1 MTDFLKTRLYI
12 HIHSRYAKVFLAFSA
27 VWCIGF
33 LLTMLG
39 VGPDKRPISSAY
51 GLWRFMDFYFSVLPV
66 AVAYWY
72 SDLISN
78 RFADNIPFGS
88 DHKLSISGLLFA
100 LLMNLVSAG
109 GFLLYGNIM
118 FLIPNKA
125 VVYHNDPFTMFTL
138 SMVYLAA
145 SFVRCILV
153 VFLIELIKSR
163 LWGAIFG
170 IMCSSGLSY
179 ELILSLETMFL
190 IATGAGS
197 SSFPLAHSTAY
208 MMVVT
213 LMPGRDASDQ
223 WVVRELQVDIP
234 VLLLRM
240 FLYFTVAAILILIL
254 IRRRDRK

>member
-12 HIHSRYAKVFLAFSA
+12 HVHSKHFKVFLAFSG

-39 VGPDKRPISSAY
+39 IEPDKKPISSAY

-72 SDLISN
+72 GDLLSN
-78 RFADNIPFGS
+78 RFADNLPFRS
-88 DHKLSISGLLFA
+88 DHKLSLSGLIFA
-100 LLMNLVSAG
+100 LLMNLMSAV
-109 GFLLYGNIM
+109 GFLIYGNIM
-118 FLIPNKA
+118 FLIPNKS

-145 SFVRCILV
+145 SFVRAILV
-153 VFLIELIKSR
+153 IFLIELIKSR
-163 LWGAIFG
+163 FWGAIFG

-190 IATGAGS
+190 IATGVRS

-208 MMVVT
+208 MMVAT
-213 LMPGRDASDQ
+213 LMPGLDASDQ
-223 WVVRELQVDIP
+223 WVMRELHTDLP

-240 FLYFTVAAILILIL
+240 FLYFTVATILTLIL